1 MYLSPE
7 DDPSYDTSLLE
18 AEGDTS
24 GLLAPKVKGVEKFKK
39 ELEEVEKRYSKKP
52 TKRKNVFEIA
62 LLDQIYGPGVGKTM
76 VG

>member
-1 MYLSPE
+1 MTRVILQKEGTY
-7 DDPSYDTSLLE
+7 T
-18 AEGDTS
+18 AVGIIGDT
-24 GLLAPKVKGVEKFKK
+24 KQ
-39 ELEEVEKRYSKKP
+39 EVEERYSKKP